1 MKTNPLDSDLFEIRS
16 VDTMMKLYDFL
27 PCPFG
32 QKVRIVL
39 AEKGLNYELVQ
50 IDLAQGEQRRPD
62 FLRLN
67 PFARVPVLIDED
79 VTVYDSTIIA
89 EYLEDEYPE
98 PPLLPPVGSSAMR
111 ARARSWEDFADTSFT
126 PQVGQLMAELTKP
139 ENERDASR
147 VQRLQQSVERML
159 NFLNHEL
166 QGQEYLTE
174 QFSVA
179 DIAFAPRLVVLRDLG
194 VEVGQNRNNADAWL
208 KRMIE
213 RPSIMNIEGF
223 TSQFVAGI

>member
-1 MKTNPLDSDLFEIRS
+1 
-16 VDTMMKLYDFL
+16 MKLYDFL

-39 AEKGLNYELVQ
+39 AEKGLSYELVQ

-62 FLRLN
+62 FRRLN
-67 PFARVPVLIDED
+67 PLGRVPVLLDDE

-98 PPLLPPVGSSAMR
+98 PPLLPPVGASALR
-111 ARARSWEDFADTSFT
+111 ARARTFEDLADMTFT
-126 PQVGQLMAELTKP
+126 PNVGLLMAELTKP
-139 ENERDASR
+139 ENERDPNR
-147 VQRLQQSVERML
+147 VQRLQQQVEQML
-159 NFLNHEL
+159 TYLNHEL
-166 QGQEYLTE
+166 QGQEYLTG

-179 DIAFAPRLVVLRDLG
+179 DIAFVPRLVVLHDLG
-194 VEVGQNRNNADAWL
+194 IEVGQNRANADAWL

-213 RPSIMNIEGF
+213 RSSIQNIEGF
-223 TSQFVAGI
+223 TSQFVAGV